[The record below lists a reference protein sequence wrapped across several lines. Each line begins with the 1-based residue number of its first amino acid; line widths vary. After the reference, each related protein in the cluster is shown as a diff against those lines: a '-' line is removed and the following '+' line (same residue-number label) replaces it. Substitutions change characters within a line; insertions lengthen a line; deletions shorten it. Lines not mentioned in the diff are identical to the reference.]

1 VKVEAVVDLARK
13 APAATDPAVEATK
26 GWTVRRVQPDR
37 GLRRAWLAWEGFNVG
52 GGRSS
57 KGRGC

>member
-13 APAATDPAVEATK
+13 AAAATDPAVEATKK

-37 GLRRAWLAWEGFNVG
+37 ACDELG
-52 GGRSS
+52 
-57 KGRGC
+57 